1 MHVEYNVSINI
12 FLLFSYSGDLQT
24 YAFSDTET
32 KFNMADGYVFFE
44 IIEPQES
51 VHIRR

>member
-1 MHVEYNVSINI
+1 MLKYALYI
-12 FLLFSYSGDLQT
+12 GDLQT

-44 IIEPQES
+44 VVEPQ
-51 VHIRR
+51 VRTYM